1 MWPWVWIGIS
11 VKKIGCAYFKANCW
25 ISWIARRYQYLQY
38 TSIYMVFQDL
48 PHQTNLSVL
57 YISKDIST
65 MESME
70 LPNSI
75 PMSVCLKIWHPACP
89 HLSSFSSLELQFWEH
104 RQFETYA
111 KYAKIVGKNN
121 CQDNPA
127 LNAHCIMFCTQIN
140 PNELPFSKDQFYVW
154 PRRFWHLR
162 WTSQSLLWCSR
173 GARKVLNCRRAKAVR
188 KSQVEFLLLEVHGF
202 MQFPWLSNMIY
213 NIYIYIIYLYLY

>member
-38 TSIYMVFQDL
+38 TSIYTVFQDL

-75 PMSVCLKIWHPACP
+75 PMSVCLEIWHPACP

-104 RQFETYA
+104 RQFDTYA
-111 KYAKIVGKNN
+111 KYAKIIFNKN

-127 LNAHCIMFCTQIN
+127 LNAHNVLCSQIPMNYPLKKISLKRLTQTFLTPEVDTIISPMVFARQCERHRLN
-140 PNELPFSKDQFYVW
+140 F
-154 PRRFWHLR
+154 FWGS
-162 WTSQSLLWCSR
+162 WFDAVSLVIKYDL
-173 GARKVLNCRRAKAVR
+173 
-188 KSQVEFLLLEVHGF
+188 Q
-202 MQFPWLSNMIY
+202 Y
-213 NIYIYIIYLYLY
+213 IYIYIY